1 MEWWHEDPE
10 LLSATLEMLA
20 ATEEDLHAPTPTP
33 VNTAVSSASPSVQ
46 ALTSPS
52 SSSPSSPSKD
62 VETLVDNSK
71 RKQPS
76 RQRGRAKVINVSRER
91 RRDET
96 RYLRGKVAELEAQ
109 LSILQHRR
117 EQMLRPHLTETGEI
131 RSIAAVWE
139 EVATRQVRE
148 VKRSRLVN
156 DRLKTMVENQLRVAG
171 DLMTAIREAEAAC
184 QRQRDESDGM
194 LQFSR
199 PRLAIDI
206 SQKISEEQQLE
217 RLEMMCGQW
226 REAFLRTPRFSD
238 GKSLRFF
245 DMQLVEDDGVDAV
258 VDVFSSW
265 ALPFPRDAV
274 EDVFWKFFLEDYDDD
289 GDGASFAQ
297 DYVSKDDTLVG
308 IFRAL
313 STVESHRIKFEGKFV
328 GKRMRCSEGH
338 MMVVMHMYSEPRCKS
353 NRMDNVT
360 MNEDSWSRVV
370 DSQAVGGPALSYPL
384 TLIQHVRRMYIHFGS
399 DAQQAPDAIAERP
412 PGALTEFMMLQVE
425 DEMMRSEQCIES
437 ALLND
442 FGKLTFG
449 AEPPAKEGRTVVV

>member
-52 SSSPSSPSKD
+52 SSSPSSPSNDTGALMDK
-62 VETLVDNSK
+62 SK
-71 RKQPS
+71 PKQPS

-194 LQFSR
+194 LH
-199 PRLAIDI
+199 
-206 SQKISEEQQLE
+206 
-217 RLEMMCGQW
+217 
-226 REAFLRTPRFSD
+226 
-238 GKSLRFF
+238 
-245 DMQLVEDDGVDAV
+245 
-258 VDVFSSW
+258 W

-274 EDVFWKFFLEDYDDD
+274 EEVFWKFFLEEENDE

-297 DYVSKDDTLVG
+297 DYVSKDDTIVG

-328 GKRMRCSEGH
+328 GKRMWCSEGH
-338 MMVVMHMYSEPRCKS
+338 MMVIVHMYSEPRCKS
-353 NRMDNVT
+353 NRMDNVS

-384 TLIQHVRRMYIHFGS
+384 TLIQHVRRMHLHFGPDPPQAA
-399 DAQQAPDAIAERP
+399 DANAPQRP

-425 DEMMRSEQCIES
+425 DELARGEQCIES

-442 FGKLTFG
+442 FSKLSFG
-449 AEPPAKEGRTVVV
+449 TEPPAKEGRTVVV